1 MDDRCV
7 NKSCIS
13 LYKIPRFT
21 LIELLVVV
29 AIIGILAS
37 LLLPSLSKARF
48 KAKEKVCLS
57 NQRQCHIAAM
67 LYADSNS
74 DKMPFVTAND
84 QPDCY
89 YNGSAGILLLSPYMS
104 GFGAWKCSVLPSAVD
119 IDDPANTASKRRS
132 SFGYIPGRTYLGQYQ
147 TSINLSSQMPDNLFI
162 QDLWYQFSSNFRTNH
177 SWGGEFKQVY
187 GNNPSFVTYFNGTA
201 RSVNGVWADGHG
213 KTYNAKVAGMLGSS
227 LGNNYYG
234 PKDP

>member
-132 SFGYIPGRTYLGQYQ
+132 SF
-147 TSINLSSQMPDNLFI
+147 
-162 QDLWYQFSSNFRTNH
+162 
-177 SWGGEFKQVY
+177 
-187 GNNPSFVTYFNGTA
+187 
-201 RSVNGVWADGHG
+201 
-213 KTYNAKVAGMLGSS
+213 
-227 LGNNYYG
+227 
-234 PKDP
+234 